1 MTYRLLCFA
10 LLLLRVYSSEAQNKI
25 GSSLVEQMAITPSP
39 IPIIIQ
45 MKDQL
50 VVEVP
55 PSIKK
60 KAHKTA
66 YVYNALVRHRDA
78 SQRSIQQWLAE
89 QGQSYQ
95 SFFIFNGIALVADHT
110 LIYQLATRPDV
121 QLISYNNPVPLE
133 ITERNTLELRSQD
146 TTWGIK
152 MIGAD
157 QVWRMGIKGAGAVV
171 GGQDTGYKWDVDQL
185 RSQYRG
191 YQADTVTHDYNW
203 HDAISDYS
211 PLHTDSINPCGL
223 NLKTPCD
230 DNNHGTHTMGTMVGS
245 DTAVAIGVAPEA
257 QWIGCRNMERG
268 YGSPSTYTDCFQW
281 FLAPTDVDGLHPR
294 PELAPD
300 VINNSWACPEM
311 EGCNRDNF
319 SMMQTVVD
327 NLTAAGVF
335 VVASAGNSGP
345 GCHTINTPAA
355 IFDNSFTVGASS
367 RIDSITNFS
376 SRGIVTVDSSFR
388 MKPNVVAP
396 GAGVLSILPNGQM
409 AAWNGTSMAGP
420 HVAGAVALLIS
431 AVPELKG
438 QVDIIRQILQE
449 TAVPKY
455 SALTCMTDSLD
466 YPNPVFGYG
475 RIDIKAA
482 VDRAIQLVNVEE
494 EPHQLSDIKVY
505 PNPAQDRIWI
515 TFPISPNSTSNSSI
529 HVLDLMGRQLM
540 SISNQDQLIEAIDLS
555 SLAAG
560 VYVLVWQQAG
570 MQWTTR
576 FYKAQR

>member
-1 MTYRLLCFA
+1 MKGRILYIAFLFLG
-10 LLLLRVYSSEAQNKI
+10 VYGSNAQHKV
-25 GSSLVEQMAITPSP
+25 GSSLYEQLDNSITP
-39 IPIIIQ
+39 IPVIIHMQ
-45 MKDQL
+45 DQL
-50 VVEVP
+50 VVDVP
-55 PSIKK
+55 ASIKTK
-60 KAHKTA
+60 SDKSTF
-66 YVYNALVRHRDA
+66 VYNTLLQHSET
-78 SQRSIQQWLAE
+78 SQKSICHWLEQQNIP
-89 QGQSYQ
+89 YQ
-95 SFFIFNGIALVADHT
+95 SFWIFNGLALKADKA
-110 LIYQLATRPDV
+110 LIDQLATRSDV
-121 QLISYNNPVPLE
+121 SLITYNNPIALE
-133 ITERNTLELRSQD
+133 ETERSTLQLRSQD

-157 QVWRMGIKGAGAVV
+157 QVWRMGIKGAGVVV
-171 GGQDTGYKWDVDQL
+171 GGQDTGYKWDLDQL
-185 RSQYRG
+185 KSKYRG
-191 YQADTVTHDYNW
+191 YHMDTVVHDYNW

-211 PLHTDSINPCGL
+211 PLHGDSINPCGL

-230 DNNHGTHTMGTMVGS
+230 DNNHGTHTMGTMIGS

-281 FLAPTDVDGLHPR
+281 FLAPTDLNGLNPR

-300 VINNSWACPEM
+300 VINNSWACPQM
-311 EGCNRDNF
+311 EGCNPDNF
-319 SMMQTVVD
+319 LMMQTVVD
-327 NLTAAGVF
+327 NLTAAGIF
-335 VVASAGNSGP
+335 VVVSAGNSGP
-345 GCHTINTPAA
+345 GCHSINSPAA

-438 QVDIIRQILQE
+438 QVEIIRQILQE
-449 TAVPKY
+449 TAVPKF
-455 SALTCMTDSLD
+455 SSLTCMSDSLD

-482 VDRAIQLVNVEE
+482 IDRAMQLVNVEE
-494 EPHQLSDIKVY
+494 ESDHLSDIKVY

-515 TFPISPNSTSNSSI
+515 SVPHDPKRTSNTTVQI
-529 HVLDLMGRQLM
+529 VDLMGRQLLSM
-540 SISNQDQLIEAIDLS
+540 TNQGQLEEGIDIS

-570 MQWTTR
+570 LQWTIR